1 MKQGVYV
8 RLSFS
13 VNVYTCVYVGTCV
26 SVIVRKNVLQDNT
39 ETLNIEE
46 ELQWN
51 GLDQIMF
58 MC

>member
-1 MKQGVYV
+1 MKPGVYV

-13 VNVYTCVYVGTCV
+13 VNVYTCVCGHVYVGDCE
-26 SVIVRKNVLQDNT
+26 KNVLQDNT
-39 ETLNIEE
+39 ETLNIE
-46 ELQWN
+46 LQWN